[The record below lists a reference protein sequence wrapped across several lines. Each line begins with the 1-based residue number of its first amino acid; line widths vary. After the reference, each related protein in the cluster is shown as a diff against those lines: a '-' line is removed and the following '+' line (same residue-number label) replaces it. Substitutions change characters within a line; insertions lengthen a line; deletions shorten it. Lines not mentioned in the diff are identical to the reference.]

1 MDKGWGNNELLNW
14 YQDLNLWLNITLT
27 VIGVLTN
34 NYVENLF
41 CYLFILGT
49 IQLYTT
55 TDQNKGITSQSWQV
69 TYIINCK
76 NESDKSVILCILYSQ
91 LNL

>member
-1 MDKGWGNNELLNW
+1 MDKGWGNNKLLNG

-27 VIGVLTN
+27 VIGALTN
-34 NYVENLF
+34 NYVEKLF

-55 TDQNKGITSQSWQV
+55 TDQNKGITSQS
-69 TYIINCK
+69 YR
-76 NESDKSVILCILYSQ
+76 SHIL
-91 LNL
+91 